1 MITPITRQYQ
11 SRRGDV
17 WEGETF
23 RLISDQGA
31 SYWTNPVVRSQIRIN
46 PNSPQVIHQFVITPV
61 ITTEGTNGVL
71 TFQINLSEAESLGI
85 NPSFYVGDIDV
96 RSDNFPRSTI
106 CTYTFQQLIDITR

>member
-31 SYWTNPVVRSQIRIN
+31 AFWTNPVVRSQIRIN
-46 PNSPQVIHQFVITPV
+46 PNAPEVIHNFVITPV

-85 NPSFYVGDIDV
+85 NPASYVGDIDV
-96 RSDNFPRSTI
+96 KSDNFPRSTF
-106 CTYTFQQLIDITR
+106 CTYTLQQFIDITR